1 MADTHTITTTNPIM
15 IDIGLGSFTTGVL
28 YNWVT
33 DKNGAN
39 LINITPDY
47 WDAFFDK
54 PNDPLAAM
62 RHILTQ
68 NVPEGSDNQ
77 FYITTTRPKGKTF
90 ENKIYTNLD
99 ADTTYISNWKYNVNN
114 LSYSFNS
121 LKIGDFSSG
130 AGEYADKIT
139 PIIQMSEWVN
149 DKRHINETTY
159 PARAVFFRD
168 IRLSKS
174 KGITW
179 TNNVDIRL
187 PGSDQVCTIPVE
199 WKLSL
204 QQKKPRRSHV
214 AATKNPVFSISNQN
228 SLGQQSGGRDDD
240 GRQIGS
246 KRAAGELS
254 MWKDPVSGKMRA
266 GNKLVMAV
274 MTTDL
279 AAAPA
284 PENGV
289 EATPKDSQDPVK
301 GQGKTFGRAR
311 PIVMKDGN
319 PFDWGPEY
327 KYKNSC
333 GLTTDEKN
341 ELYDV
346 QVINV
351 FSNVSFVKGEQVML
365 TDNGAEGVW
374 QPLKIGTTDAAGV
387 TPEVNGWEFM
397 YLASNSTHYFRTAPV
412 DFLGTPIGGGTLL
425 NFPSYESAIYD
436 LYYDINRHDSIIL
449 NAADRIIAVGT
460 ANVAQNGYVQLT
472 SFDFMGDN
480 VGGLRG
486 AKHALSNT
494 QIGARVDKEE
504 TNAINDRLPGDTTSP
519 FFGCVFPGGYTG
531 GEKYKSYKNKS
542 LTTPLVTT
550 NSNYIKTVPIE
561 KTPFSADNS
570 ARNGVDLEEPGDMF
584 SSRTD
589 ETLKNLPADIALNAN
604 SASTNGAPIPILNSK
619 NGQAGIHHATKY
631 RDDYLPATS
640 DNGGSFKSRLNAFLS
655 DESKRWAWLQSD
667 ATTGASAYDFAP
679 LDKTTIQFRP
689 LKADVYDSLEVD
701 GVPFPNLFDKELG
714 RFGSQQWNLLD
725 DGLGPISRTV
735 IDRADTSQPGIIGP
749 HGQNGIPSFAYGV
762 KDGLLNLPPDSTDF
776 PFPYWVWTNQGE
788 WLTLDARPGG
798 AVGVIGAKCTV
809 TATNV
814 ITFQTEN
821 NYGMDDFTSEG
832 TLGTT
837 ANNSS
842 FRNGTY
848 SDLNCTEMFVRIY
861 HAHPRHLTIYDPRY
875 FAIHHFA
882 EGPGDTVIRKTYY
895 NGSSEIDYADTDTL
909 NATLGNPPEEYTQAI
924 ASPDNIGYPDK
935 YYISDSLTYDGGV
948 DVRVPTLI
956 GSDADQELGVIP
968 IIGEEVVSDSPY
980 REYKDWQVQGVH
992 RGNLLPSVSTAMTI
1006 GMNAFYIELNDDSG
1020 SIEAPGGKGYSES
1033 DRFTTEGGNGTG
1045 VLLKPILIG
1054 GSISK
1059 FEVVDGKLGYNF
1071 RPNDFFSTEI
1081 ITNNQ
1086 HIWDS
1091 AQVKIVPTGT
1101 VTGQNLK
1108 AYVLTGIITNSP
1120 TTINRP
1126 AEASS
1131 SSFTKITGSVP
1142 THPRFSAIFNQMY
1155 TGTDSVPVP
1164 ITNPSSDNKYDVFLH
1179 YHNDISHTFGQ
1190 TMTGRFVDNAIDQ
1203 VIQLKMIPDGSAT
1216 SSASASSSASS
1227 SASYAD
1233 SNAATSAAVANI
1245 QSNAFQ
1251 QTAFNAGTSALG
1263 SAGPLGGLIF

>member
-1 MADTHTITTTNPIM
+1 MADTHKITTTNPIM

-33 DKNGAN
+33 ADNGAN

-47 WDAFFDK
+47 WNAFFDK

-62 RHILTQ
+62 RHIITD
-68 NVPEGSDNQ
+68 NVPTDGEQ
-77 FYITTTRPKGKTF
+77 FYIKTTRPKGRTF
-90 ENKIYTNLD
+90 ENKTFTGLTSNDSYNTNW
-99 ADTTYISNWKYNVNN
+99 NYNVNN

-121 LKIGDFSSG
+121 LRIDDFSSG
-130 AGEYADKIT
+130 AGEYSDKIT
-139 PIIQMSEWVN
+139 PIIQMNEWTN
-149 DKRHINETTY
+149 DKTHIQETTY
-159 PARAVFFRD
+159 PARVLFFRD

-174 KGITW
+174 KGLTW

-199 WKLSL
+199 WKLVL
-204 QQKKPRRSHV
+204 HQKKPRRSHV

-228 SLGQQSGGRDDD
+228 SLGQQSGGRDED

-254 MWKDPVSGKMRA
+254 MWKDPISGRLLA
-266 GNKLVMAV
+266 GNKMVMAV

-374 QPLKIGTTDAAGV
+374 QPVKIGTTDAPGV

-397 YLASNSTHYFRTAPV
+397 YLASNSTHYFRGA
-412 DFLGTPIGGGTLL
+412 DNSLI
-425 NFPSYESAIYD
+425 NFTDYESSIYN
-436 LYYDINRHDSIIL
+436 LYYNIAPTSDDI
-449 NAADRIIAVGT
+449 
-460 ANVAQNGYVQLT
+460 ANTDVAQNGYVQLT
-472 SFDFMGDN
+472 SFDFMGPQ
-480 VGGLRG
+480 VGGLR
-486 AKHALSNT
+486 AAQHALSNT
-494 QIGARVDKEE
+494 QIGARVDKEA
-504 TNAINDRLPGDTTSP
+504 TNAINERLPGNTTSP

-531 GEKYKSYKNKS
+531 GDKYNSYKNNT
-542 LTTPLVTT
+542 LTTSLDTT
-550 NSNYIKTVPIE
+550 NSNYIKTVPIGE
-561 KTPFSADNS
+561 TPFSAGNS
-570 ARNGVDLEEPGDMF
+570 ARNGVNLETAGDMF
-584 SSRTD
+584 SSVTD
-589 ETLKNLPADIALNAN
+589 QTLKNLPADIALNAN
-604 SASTNGAPIPILNSK
+604 PASTNGAPIPILT
-619 NGQAGIHHATKY
+619 QLHHATKY
-631 RDDYLPATS
+631 RPTSNNAATL
-640 DNGGSFKSRLNAFLS
+640 KTRLDSFLS
-655 DESKRWAWLQSD
+655 NNNKRWAWLQSD
-667 ATTGASAYDFAP
+667 ATTGASAYDFVP

-689 LKADVYDSLEVD
+689 LKAEVYASFEVD
-701 GVPFPNLFDKELG
+701 GQPFPNLIAEALG
-714 RFGSQQWNLLD
+714 RFGSQEWKLLN
-725 DGLGPISRTV
+725 DGEGPISREV
-735 IDRADTSQPGIIGP
+735 ITRVDTFQPGIIGP
-749 HGQNGIPSFAYGV
+749 HGQHGIPSFAYGI
-762 KDGLLNLPPDSTDF
+762 KNGLLNLPPDSTDY
-776 PFPYWVWTNQGE
+776 PFYYWYWPDQGQ
-788 WLTLDARPGG
+788 WIGLNPRPGG

-809 TATNV
+809 TATNG

-821 NYGMDDFTSEG
+821 NYGMDDWKSEG
-832 TLGTT
+832 TLGSIV
-837 ANNSS
+837 NHSS

-882 EGPGDTVIRKTYY
+882 DGPGDTVIGKTYY
-895 NGSSEIDYADTDTL
+895 NGSTEIDEAD
-909 NATLGNPPEEYTQAI
+909 Y
-924 ASPDNIGYPDK
+924 SPSSDDIGYPDK
-935 YYISDSLTYDGGV
+935 YYISDSLTYDGGI

-956 GSDADQELGVIP
+956 GDGNEQETGVIP
-968 IIGEEVVSDSPY
+968 NVGTEVVSDSPY
-980 REYKDWQVQGVH
+980 REFNDWQVQGVH
-992 RGNLLPSVSTAMTI
+992 RGNLLPSVSTVRTI
-1006 GMNAFYIELNDDSG
+1006 GVNAYYIAIDLDSG
-1020 SIEAPGGKGYSES
+1020 SRGGTGYSDS
-1033 DRFTTEGGNGTG
+1033 DRFTTDGGNGAG
-1045 VLLKPILIG
+1045 VLLKPILNN
-1054 GSISK
+1054 GSISD

-1071 RPNDFFSTEI
+1071 RPSDFFSAETI
-1081 ITNNQ
+1081 NNNE
-1086 HIWDS
+1086 HSWDS

-1101 VTGQNLK
+1101 VTGENLK
-1108 AYVLTGIITNSP
+1108 AYILTGIITDSP
-1120 TTINRP
+1120 STINRP

-1131 SSFTKITGSVP
+1131 SSFIKLTGNVP
-1142 THPRFSAIFNQMY
+1142 THPPYSAIFNRMH
-1155 TGTDSVPVP
+1155 TNPNEVSVP

-1179 YHNDISHTFGQ
+1179 FHNDISHTFGEN
-1190 TMTGRFVDNAIDQ
+1190 MTTTPPAIEQ
-1203 VIQLKMIPDGSAT
+1203 VIQLNMIPDGSAR

-1227 SASYAD
+1227 SISYAD
-1233 SNAATSAAVANI
+1233 TNAATSAAVANI
-1245 QSNAFQ
+1245 QSQVFQ

-1263 SAGPLGGLIF
+1263 GGGSLPGLFI

>member
-33 DKNGAN
+33 DENGAN

-47 WDAFFDK
+47 WDAFFDQ

-68 NVPEGSDNQ
+68 NVPAGSDNQ
-77 FYITTTRPKGKTF
+77 FYIKTTRPKDRTF

-121 LKIGDFSSG
+121 LRIGDFSSG

-199 WKLSL
+199 WKLVL

-254 MWKDPVSGKMRA
+254 MWRDPVSGKMRA

-279 AAAPA
+279 ASAPA

-319 PFDWGPEY
+319 AFDWGPEY

-412 DFLGTPIGGGTLL
+412 FSVLGTPVGGGTLL
-425 NFPSYESAIYD
+425 NFSSYESAIYD

-449 NAADRIIAVGT
+449 NVADRIIAVGT
-460 ANVAQNGYVQLT
+460 ANVAENGYVQLT
-472 SFDFMGDN
+472 SFDFMGDS

-494 QIGARVDKEE
+494 QFGARVDKEE
-504 TNAINDRLPGDTTSP
+504 IHAINDRLPGNTTSP

-531 GEKYKSYKNKS
+531 GEKYTSYNTQ
-542 LTTPLVTT
+542 LNTPLVAT
-550 NSNYIKTVPIE
+550 NSNYIKTVPIGE
-561 KTPFSADNS
+561 TPFSAGNS
-570 ARNGVDLEEPGDMF
+570 ARTGNNLETPGDMF
-584 SSRTD
+584 SSFTD

-604 SASTNGAPIPILNSK
+604 SASTNGAPIPILTEL
-619 NGQAGIHHATKY
+619 HHAAKY
-631 RDDYLPATS
+631 RDNYLPATS
-640 DNGGSFKSRLNAFLS
+640 DNGGSFKSRFNTFLS
-655 DESKRWAWLQSD
+655 DESKRWAWLKTAD
-667 ATTGASAYDFAP
+667 ETPAYDFVP

-689 LKADVYDSLEVD
+689 LKAEVYASLEVN
-701 GVPFPNLFDKELG
+701 GVAFPNLFAKELG
-714 RFGSQQWNLLD
+714 RFGSQEWKLLD
-725 DGLGPISRTV
+725 DNLGPISDAVLT
-735 IDRADTSQPGIIGP
+735 RAGTGGIIGP
-749 HGQNGIPSFAYGV
+749 HGQGAIDSFAYGV
-762 KDGLLNLPPDSTDF
+762 KDGLLNLPPDSTDY
-776 PFPYWVWTNQGE
+776 PFPYWVWTNQGD
-788 WLTLDARPGG
+788 WLTFDERPAG

-821 NYGMDDFTSEG
+821 NYGMDDYKSEG
-832 TLGTT
+832 TITNPAGI
-837 ANNSS
+837 NHSS

-882 EGPGDTVIRKTYY
+882 DGPGDTVIGKTYY
-895 NGSSEIDYADTDTL
+895 NGSSEIEYADTPIDLL
-909 NATLGNPPEEYTQAI
+909 NATFGDPPEEYTQA
-924 ASPDNIGYPDK
+924 ADDNTIGYPNN

-956 GSDADQELGVIP
+956 GNLGGDQELGVIP
-968 IIGEEVVSDSPY
+968 NIGEEVYSDSPY
-980 REYKDWQVQGVH
+980 REYNDWQVQGAH
-992 RGNLLPSVSTAMTI
+992 RGNLLPSISTARTI
-1006 GMNAFYIELNDDSG
+1006 GLGGWGIEYDDTSG
-1020 SIEAPGGKGYSES
+1020 STGGTGYSES
-1033 DRFTTEGGNGTG
+1033 DRFTTDGGNGTG
-1045 VLLKPILIG
+1045 ILLKPILNN
-1054 GSISK
+1054 GSITT

-1071 RPNDFFSTEI
+1071 RPGDFFSEEI
-1081 ITNNQ
+1081 LQNDE
-1086 HIWDS
+1086 HSWDS

-1101 VTGQNLK
+1101 VTGKDLK
-1108 AYVLTGIITNSP
+1108 AYIAFGIITDSP

-1142 THPRFSAIFNQMY
+1142 THPSFSPIFNQMY
-1155 TGTDSVPVP
+1155 TGTDSVPVE

-1179 YHNDISHTFGQ
+1179 FHNDISHTFGQ
-1190 TMTGRFVDNAIDQ
+1190 TMTAAFVPTAIDQ
-1203 VIQLKMIPDGSAT
+1203 VIQLKMIPDGSA
-1216 SSASASSSASS
+1216 SSAASASSSASS
-1227 SASYAD
+1227 SSSYAD
-1233 SNAATSAAVANI
+1233 SNAATSSAVSNI
-1245 QSNAFQ
+1245 RSQAFQ
-1251 QTAFNAGTSALG
+1251 NTLTGGNAGVVRSTSLFG
-1263 SAGPLGGLIF
+1263 F